1 METAPRPPTEQ
12 LSCPHFCGDARAN
25 SHDDPSDSSHCGT
38 AVVGD
43 PCPSDQ
49 SHDVMLP
56 IAEDK
61 GSEDESSDSS
71 ITESNECSDFC
82 SCKFQILPKFV
93 LVYGQSLTTTIY
105 FTLYG

>member
-1 METAPRPPTEQ
+1 
-12 LSCPHFCGDARAN
+12 
-25 SHDDPSDSSHCGT
+25 
-38 AVVGD
+38 
-43 PCPSDQ
+43 
-49 SHDVMLP
+49 MLP

-93 LVYGQSLTTTIY
+93 LVCGQSLTTTIY